1 MNEVFSKHQM
11 FPPNKYLRNFVIRAL
26 LLAVMARDGVR
37 RLKGAEF
44 ISTKT
49 FAQAS
54 PDSNVWLSKLPRK
67 GTNQS
72 LQAFC
77 DDLGYDGNVELL
89 SMFTCLLLTPA
100 LWKNPA
106 WFSERRVVLKRRM
119 VQQFQQIGLFKL
131 PALCV
136 TEEPACKK

>member
-54 PDSNVWLSKLPRK
+54 PGQQRLAEQVAAEGYQPVFA
-67 GTNQS
+67 S
-72 LQAFC
+72 L
-77 DDLGYDGNVELL
+77 L
-89 SMFTCLLLTPA
+89 
-100 LWKNPA
+100 
-106 WFSERRVVLKRRM
+106 R
-119 VQQFQQIGLFKL
+119 
-131 PALCV
+131 
-136 TEEPACKK
+136 